1 MSLCFD
7 RQLVSLEN
15 LERMQTSTTNRRQI
29 PEIRS
34 PTEWGGTIAGERKR
48 VAREKN
54 PPGMGR
60 KDIISPRVI
69 KTAYMTVPM
78 SKYPNQSET
87 GPPIY
92 KALPD

>member
-1 MSLCFD
+1 MPLCFD
-7 RQLVSLEN
+7 RQRVSPEN
-15 LERMQTSTTNRRQI
+15 LERMQNNTTSRRQI
-29 PEIRS
+29 PEIRC
-34 PTEWGGTIAGERKR
+34 PIEGGSTIAGERKR

-54 PPGMGR
+54 PPGIGR